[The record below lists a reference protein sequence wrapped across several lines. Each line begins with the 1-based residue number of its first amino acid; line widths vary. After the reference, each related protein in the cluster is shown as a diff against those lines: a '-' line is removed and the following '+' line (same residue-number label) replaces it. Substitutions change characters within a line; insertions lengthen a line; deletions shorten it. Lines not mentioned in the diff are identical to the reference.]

1 MLSWFEDQGMISTLR
16 TELGTLITIR
26 NFSDYQDPGRY
37 RSELGTG
44 LRTPREDL
52 ERDREPPE
60 RAQDAR
66 DTKTFEHRG
75 GELGTG
81 LRTTPNH
88 KKKEEEEKEKEK
100 EEKEKEAAP
109 PSEAGAS
116 SGPDSGE
123 PSGGDVLALWIERL
137 PKRPP
142 DSVIKKQGVAAKRL
156 AGEYTQGEILEA
168 MDGIGGLY
176 PHSDGQPWDLFDLE
190 RKFANALNKA
200 RAPTDS
206 GQEGGLG
213 RWWENME
220 IR

>member
-1 MLSWFEDQGMISTLR
+1 M
-16 TELGTLITIR
+16 
-26 NFSDYQDPGRY
+26 
-37 RSELGTG
+37 
-44 LRTPREDL
+44 
-52 ERDREPPE
+52 
-60 RAQDAR
+60 
-66 DTKTFEHRG
+66 
-75 GELGTG
+75 
-81 LRTTPNH
+81 
-88 KKKEEEEKEKEK
+88 
-100 EEKEKEAAP
+100 
-109 PSEAGAS
+109 
-116 SGPDSGE
+116 
-123 PSGGDVLALWIERL
+123 LALWIERL